1 MQTYKEL
8 KAKYLKDPEVKRAY
22 DALEAE
28 YQAISKIIELRLK
41 KKMTQK
47 ELAEKIGTK
56 QSAVSRF
63 ENNLSNPTISF
74 LAKIASAFNKKLVID
89 FK

>member
-8 KAKYLKDPEVKRAY
+8 KDKYLKDPETKKAY
-22 DALEAE
+22 ESLEAE
-28 YQAISKIIELRLK
+28 YQAIGKIIEFRLAR
-41 KKMTQK
+41 KMSQN
-47 ELAEKIGTK
+47 ELARQIGTK

-63 ENNLSNPTISF
+63 ENNLSNPTIAF
-74 LAKIASAFNKKLVID
+74 LSKIATVFDKKLTID

>member
-8 KAKYLKDPEVKRAY
+8 KDKYLKDPETKKAY
-22 DALEAE
+22 DSLEVE
-28 YQAISKIIELRLK
+28 YQAIGKIIELRLAR
-41 KKMTQK
+41 KMSQK
-47 ELAEKIGTK
+47 ELARQIGTK

-63 ENNLSNPTISF
+63 ENNLSNPTIAF
-74 LAKIASAFNKKLVID
+74 LAKIASVFDKKLTID

>member
-8 KAKYLKDPEVKRAY
+8 KARYLKDPEVKRAY

-28 YQAISKIIELRLK
+28 YQVISKTIELRLK
-41 KKMTQK
+41 RKMSQK
-47 ELAEKIGTK
+47 ELAERIGTK

-63 ENNLSNPTISF
+63 ENNLSNPTVSF
-74 LAKIASAFNKKLVID
+74 LSKIASTFNKKLVID

>member
-8 KAKYLKDPEVKRAY
+8 KDKYLKDPETKKAY
-22 DALEAE
+22 DNLETE
-28 YQAISKIIELRLK
+28 YQAIGKIIELRLAR
-41 KKMTQK
+41 KMSQK
-47 ELAEKIGTK
+47 ELARQIGTK

-63 ENNLSNPTISF
+63 ENNLSNPTIAF
-74 LAKIASAFNKKLVID
+74 LAKIASVFDKKLTID